1 MRNIKPSMRR
11 MKWTMI
17 VVAAGL
23 MAGIGGQAAAKPLK
37 VYILAGQSN
46 MQGHVNISTFDSLA
60 GDPKTAPIFKEMR
73 GSDGKPRGHTTA

>member
-1 MRNIKPSMRR
+1 MRNIEQRVKLA
-11 MKWTMI
+11 MI
-17 VVAAGL
+17 AGVVGL
-23 MAGIGGQAAAKPLK
+23 MAGTVSQAAAKPLK